1 MGTPIVFAAAGIGHL
16 PEGGTGLRLLPQS
29 LIASAQSG
37 VQMSL
42 QFLQL
47 RLFLADNRQFRPQK
61 VSYFSTCV
69 SMLILKNEKFTNLLQ

>member
-1 MGTPIVFAAAGIGHL
+1 
-16 PEGGTGLRLLPQS
+16 
-29 LIASAQSG
+29 
-37 VQMSL
+37 MSL